1 MTSDGI
7 DHLAQSCPVM
17 AALIERYPTPDIGPI
32 PPESYFER
40 LASSIIGQQL
50 SVKAA
55 NTIESRLHTALGEL
69 TPQTVTDAPL
79 EVLREAG
86 LSGQKS
92 SYLVHLAEAF
102 GAGSVVPD
110 ELTDLPDQDVVTT
123 LTAIRGVGPWTA
135 EMFLIFGL
143 GRIDVW
149 SPGDLGLR
157 KGVEH
162 FFGDSQHSSE
172 IAVRWAPYRSI
183 AAWYIWE
190 HSDRGYPPLDG

>member
-1 MTSDGI
+1 
-7 DHLAQSCPVM
+7 M
-17 AALIERYPTPDIGPI
+17 ATLIRLYPPPDIGPI
-32 PPESYFER
+32 PPESYFDK

-55 NTIESRLHTALGEL
+55 NTIESRLRVALGEL
-69 TPQTVTDAPL
+69 TPKTVTRAEP
-79 EVLREAG
+79 ESLRGAG
-86 LSGQKS
+86 LSAQKS

-102 GAGSVVPD
+102 SSGGVVPD
-110 ELTDLPDQDVVTT
+110 ELTDLPDQDVVTQ

-143 GRIDVW
+143 GRLDVW

-162 FFGDSQHSSE
+162 FFGDTEHSSQ
-172 IAVRWAPYRSI
+172 IAARWAPYRSI

-190 HSDRGYPPLDG
+190 HSDRGYPALEV